1 MSVEVERAT
10 VPCNAC
16 GAQVTEL
23 RRGRCWACYMR
34 WAEMRPVPRGALCAL
49 CTDRRREN
57 LRLVELCGR
66 SVSLCHLCAARV
78 LKMADLPLSL
88 DELRK
93 SLNRDRRKTERRE
106 GNLDRRVFP
115 RERRVGDRR
124 APQQDMARDASGVG
138 EKLPD
143 FNDVE
148 IAVSDADIEELEQT
162 LVRENPLK

>member
-1 MSVEVERAT
+1 
-10 VPCNAC
+10 
-16 GAQVTEL
+16 
-23 RRGRCWACYMR
+23 
-34 WAEMRPVPRGALCAL
+34 
-49 CTDRRREN
+49 
-57 LRLVELCGR
+57 LVELCGR

-88 DELRK
+88 DELRR
-93 SLNRDRRKTERRE
+93 SLRRDRRKTERRE

-124 APQQDMARDASGVG
+124 APPQDLLRDTSGIG
-138 EKLPD
+138 ETLPD

>member
-1 MSVEVERAT
+1 
-10 VPCNAC
+10 
-16 GAQVTEL
+16 
-23 RRGRCWACYMR
+23 
-34 WAEMRPVPRGALCAL
+34 MRPVPRGALCAL

-124 APQQDMARDASGVG
+124 APQQDLARDASGVG